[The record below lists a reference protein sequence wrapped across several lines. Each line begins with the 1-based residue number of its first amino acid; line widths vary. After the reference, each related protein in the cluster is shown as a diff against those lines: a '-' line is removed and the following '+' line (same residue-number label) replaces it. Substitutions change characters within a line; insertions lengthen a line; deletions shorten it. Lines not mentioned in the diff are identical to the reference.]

1 MHPLSLLALT
11 LLLTCALPQEIV
23 DYSHTASIQKTALD
37 SSKKYDLSI
46 SAPQLHTRL
55 LDFPEA
61 CSRNRELFTSE
72 IIERDRVPLG
82 SQEEFLGQ
90 IKANMTAFLRLAERI
105 KTHRSHLAGTLYP
118 IQRRH
123 LRSPQG
129 PKLTPSPISK
139 WRN

>member
-1 MHPLSLLALT
+1 MHPLSILALT
-11 LLLTCALPQEIV
+11 LLLVCAVPQEIV

-46 SAPQLHTRL
+46 SAPQLNSRL

-72 IIERDRVPLG
+72 IVERDRVPLG

-105 KTHRSHLAGTLYP
+105 KTHRSYLSGKPYP
-118 IQRRH
+118 IQRKH
-123 LRSPQG
+123 LPSPQAHK
-129 PKLTPSPISK
+129 PTPSVTNK
-139 WRN
+139 

>member
-1 MHPLSLLALT
+1 MHALSILALT
-11 LLLTCALPQEIV
+11 LLLTCVLPQEIV
-23 DYSHTASIQKTALD
+23 DYSHTAYIQKTALD

-46 SAPQLHTRL
+46 SAPQLNSRL

-105 KTHRSHLAGTLYP
+105 KTHRSYLSGNSCP
-118 IQRRH
+118 IQRKLLPSLQPH
-123 LRSPQG
+123 
-129 PKLTPSPISK
+129 KLTPSPTNK
-139 WRN
+139 WKN